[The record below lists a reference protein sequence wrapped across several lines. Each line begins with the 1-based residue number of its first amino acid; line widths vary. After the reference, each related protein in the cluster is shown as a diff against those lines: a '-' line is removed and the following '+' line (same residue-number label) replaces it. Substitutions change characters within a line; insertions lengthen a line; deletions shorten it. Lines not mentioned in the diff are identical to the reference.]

1 MTGKGGRGVMAP
13 GRVLAPWKRLPKGD
27 RRANPI
33 AAKGNLMTVER
44 GRLLR
49 RADEA
54 SA

>member
-1 MTGKGGRGVMAP
+1 MAL
-13 GRVLAPWKRLPKGD
+13 GRVLAPWKRLRKGD

-33 AAKGNLMTVER
+33 PAKGNLATVER

-49 RADEA
+49 LADEA